1 MMVCPYS
8 VQVDLQRG
16 LNVRIITQILNIV
29 VVATDI
35 LHAHLSMHRNA
46 KIDASLFKN
55 VHIDSGVIFHAL
67 FFVARVRGNG

>member
-1 MMVCPYS
+1 M
-8 VQVDLQRG
+8 
-16 LNVRIITQILNIV
+16 
-29 VVATDI
+29 VATDI

-46 KIDASLFKN
+46 KIDASLFKK